1 LEERQEVTGK
11 FLETLASSYIR
22 LYYEDSDVVVFRR
35 KSMRNRLTSGR
46 ISRLAA
52 AAAMLAALPSVVGAW
67 DEDRVQSQ
75 IQPYF
80 GGWAGMYMVDKQ
92 DMKELIGVGD
102 DFFAS
107 ALPAAGLSLGVAYG
121 RLHVGVNGGYQLLD
135 GDYSTVKTQ
144 NAAKTITYI
153 NNQYYYRY
161 QVIPI
166 DLNIDVALLQNESPV
181 NFLLGGSVGLGLV
194 GMQLPYR
201 TITTMVD
208 TANTRYSY
216 YNNDWNYNNFLLA
229 TAYAGARINLARR
242 LNLEAQIGYRVLKSS
257 EIELGNGYQLVRTNS
272 LTVADS
278 SGDIVAET
286 HQNIPVSLSSFYLRA
301 DIRWTFASQA
311 EKDEDRAAARRKEM
325 SERLAMLPPVRYVD

>member
-1 LEERQEVTGK
+1 
-11 FLETLASSYIR
+11 
-22 LYYEDSDVVVFRR
+22 
-35 KSMRNRLTSGR
+35 MRNRLTSGR

-92 DMKELIGVGD
+92 DLKELVGVSD
-102 DFFAS
+102 DFFTS

-121 RLHVGVNGGYQLLD
+121 RLHVGVNGGYQLID
-135 GDYSTVKTQ
+135 GDYNPFTLKSGTRTV
-144 NAAKTITYI
+144 IS
-153 NNQYYYRY
+153 NQYYYRY

-181 NFLLGGSVGLGLV
+181 NFLLGGSVGIGLV
-194 GMQLPYR
+194 GMQLPYFSLA
-201 TITTMVD
+201 TMVD
-208 TANTRYSY
+208 TANTKYSY

-242 LNLEAQIGYRVLKSS
+242 LNLEGQIGYRVLKSS
-257 EIELGNGYQLVRTNS
+257 EIELGNGYQLVQTNS
-272 LTVADS
+272 QTVVDS
-278 SGDIVAET
+278 SGRIKAET
-286 HQNIPVSLSSFYLRA
+286 KQNIPVSLSSFYLRA

-325 SERLAMLPPVRYVD
+325 SERLAMLPPVRRVD

>member
-1 LEERQEVTGK
+1 
-11 FLETLASSYIR
+11 
-22 LYYEDSDVVVFRR
+22 
-35 KSMRNRLTSGR
+35 MRNRLTSGR